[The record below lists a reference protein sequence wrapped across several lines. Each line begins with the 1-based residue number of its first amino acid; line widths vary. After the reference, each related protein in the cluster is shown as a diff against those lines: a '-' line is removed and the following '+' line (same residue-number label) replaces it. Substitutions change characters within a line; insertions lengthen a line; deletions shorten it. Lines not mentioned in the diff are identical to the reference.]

1 MKQIK
6 KSLIDEMI
14 EAEKTAKKN
23 TTTKNVN
30 KCLKLS
36 EEISIELYGDIRCWI
51 AISNLFDSL
60 LFNKSIKKCT
70 NEEIYQILRILEIEV
85 EE

>member
-14 EAEKTAKKN
+14 EAEKTVRKK
-23 TTTKNVN
+23 TTTNNAN

-36 EEISIELYGDIRCWI
+36 EKISIELFGDNRCWLSV
-51 AISNLFDSL
+51 SNLFDSL
-60 LFNKSIKKCT
+60 LFINPLKECT

-85 EE
+85 I

>member
-1 MKQIK
+1 MKQIR

-14 EAEKTAKKN
+14 EAER
-23 TTTKNVN
+23 TTKENPTTENMN

-36 EEISIELYGDIRCWI
+36 EKISIELCGDTRYWLSV
-51 AISNLFDSL
+51 SNLFDSV
-60 LFNKSIKKCT
+60 LFINPLKECT